1 MAIIPSTGDVFR
13 DLGFS
18 ESESKS
24 LRLRSKLMI
33 QLRDVIDKAGLT
45 QAAAAAMFNVSQPRV
60 SDLVRGK
67 IHLFSLDTIVDMLG
81 HAGIDVEVSTVSAEA
96 QSSSSSPSGWDL
108 SSFEWSGGLA
118 IKAPEHGADVRAA
131 NTGMAVAA

>member
-24 LRLRSKLMI
+24 LRLRSKLML
-33 QLRDVIDKAGLT
+33 QLRDVIDRAGLT
-45 QAAAAAMFNVSQPRV
+45 QAAAAEMFHVSQPRV

-67 IHLFSLDTIVDMLG
+67 IHLFSLDTLVDMLG
-81 HAGIDVEVSTVSAEA
+81 NAGIDVEVSTVTAQA
-96 QSSSSSPSGWDL
+96 QSNESSPAGWNT
-108 SSFEWSGGLA
+108 SAFEWLGSIA
-118 IKAPEHGADVRAA
+118 IAPNDGDSKVTAA
-131 NTGMAVAA
+131 NTQLAVAA